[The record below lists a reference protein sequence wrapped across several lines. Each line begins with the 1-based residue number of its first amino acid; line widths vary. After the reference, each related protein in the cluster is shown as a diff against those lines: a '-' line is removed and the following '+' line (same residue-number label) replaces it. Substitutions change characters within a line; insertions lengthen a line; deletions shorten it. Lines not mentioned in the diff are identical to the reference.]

1 MWRIENGRRPAE
13 PRPPRMEAL
22 ARLPVFLALDA
33 KRVVVAG
40 NGAAAAWKAELLSAA
55 GAEVEVFADNP
66 CEELRA
72 VAAQPPRGAIM
83 LHDRTWQAPDF
94 AGAAVAV
101 GGFDDDPQAQ
111 RFAAAARAAGVP
123 VNVID
128 KPAHGDFSFGAI
140 VNRSPLVIGIS
151 TDGAAPVFAQAI
163 RARFE
168 AVIPRGFARWADA
181 AWRWRAAV
189 QSAGLSFAARGRFWQ
204 AFTSFAVTHPDREP
218 EQADFDAFIAKSRN
232 ESRNESRNVGCNE
245 TRNETRGDATAADA
259 GSVTLVGAGPGDP
272 ELLTLRAVRALQS
285 ADIILIDDLV
295 APEILDFARREA
307 KKMLVGKT
315 GYGPSCK
322 QDEINA
328 LMIRLAK
335 AGKRVVRLKGG
346 DPMIF
351 GRAGEEIAACR
362 AAGISIEVVPGIT
375 AAQGAAARLAVPLTQ
390 RRDARRLQYVTGHGE
405 NDRLPDDMDWAS
417 LADPVATTVVYMPK
431 KTIAELAARAIAS
444 GLSPDTPAVAVANA
458 TRPEE
463 VVVAGTVANISTKLG
478 AISLPGP
485 VLVFI
490 GWVFK
495 DVGIKHAAT
504 DENSQLPTRTV
515 G

>member
-1 MWRIENGRRPAE
+1 
-13 PRPPRMEAL
+13 MEAL

-40 NGAAAAWKAELLSAA
+40 NGPAAAWKAELLSAA

-66 CEELRA
+66 CVELRA
-72 VAAQPPRGAIM
+72 VATQPPRGAIM
-83 LHDRTWQAPDF
+83 LHDRTWQASDF

-101 GGFDDDPQAQ
+101 GGFDDDPEAQ

-168 AVIPRGFARWADA
+168 AMIPSGFARWADA

-218 EQADFDAFIAKSRN
+218 AQADFDAFLAKSRN
-232 ESRNESRNVGCNE
+232 ESRNKSGNESRNVA
-245 TRNETRGDATAADA
+245 RNETRGDATADDA

-322 QDEINA
+322 QDDINA

-390 RRDARRLQYVTGHGE
+390 RRDSTSEVRAPARARRLQYVTGHGE
-405 NDRLPDDMDWAS
+405 NGRLPEDMNWAS
-417 LADPVATTVVYMPK
+417 LADPAATTVVYMPK
-431 KTIAELAARAIAS
+431 KTMAELAARAIAR

-463 VVVAGTVANISTKLG
+463 VVIAGTVANISAKLG

-504 DENSQLPTRTV
+504 DENSQLATRTV